1 MYGTFFMEVHHGA
14 SIFFSFAGEKTDVN
28 YAWNFSIWN
37 KSVSFLF
44 NIFTGN
50 NITKFTHSSTFNTGN
65 NSINTDIHVD
75 SDLVL
80 SEEEFYLYVQKLI
93 LNDEILHEIIVRI
106 KCYRARSQYFR
117 MYY

>member
-1 MYGTFFMEVHHGA
+1 MEVRYGA

-65 NSINTDIHVD
+65 NSINTDIH
-75 SDLVL
+75 
-80 SEEEFYLYVQKLI
+80 F
-93 LNDEILHEIIVRI
+93 
-106 KCYRARSQYFR
+106 
-117 MYY
+117 